1 MSERLIECK
10 SNAGFEDIITEG
22 KEYKRVAL
30 GVNSVQIED
39 DNGDRKWLGMIHFIQ
54 D

>member
-1 MSERLIECK
+1 MQKLIKCK
-10 SNAGFEDIITEG
+10 NNEGFENLLTPG

-30 GVNSVQIED
+30 GVNSVLIEA
-39 DNGDRKWLGMIHFIQ
+39 DNGDRKWLGMIHFEQ